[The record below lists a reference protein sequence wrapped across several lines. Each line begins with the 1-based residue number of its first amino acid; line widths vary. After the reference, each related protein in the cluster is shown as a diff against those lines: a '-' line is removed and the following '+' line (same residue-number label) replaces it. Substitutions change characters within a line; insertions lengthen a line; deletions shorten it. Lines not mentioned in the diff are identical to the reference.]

1 MRNLRDYALVTGSY
15 WAFTVTDGA
24 LRMLVLLFL
33 HQRGFTP
40 LELAALFVL
49 YEFFGVVTNLVGG
62 WLGARFGL
70 TRTLLSGLGLQVA
83 ACSMLAIDP
92 ALLTVAYVMAA
103 QALSGIAKDLTKMSS
118 KSYVKLVVPE
128 DDLRGLMRWVALIT
142 GSKNTLKGVGFFV
155 GGALLSTV
163 GFTRACLG
171 MAVAL
176 AATLALMAWLL
187 PARAGRMGSKARLSS
202 VFSRDA
208 RINWLAAARLFLFGS
223 RDLWFAI
230 ALPVFLAS
238 SLGWSHYA
246 VGAFMALWIVG
257 YGFVQAAAPRLV
269 ARSAPDGAGE
279 RRGLQLGAWTLSLW
293 LPLGAIAAMFYA
305 GYSPEAAL
313 VGGLAAFGAIFAI
326 DSALHSYLIVAY
338 ADGEKVAM
346 NVGFYYT
353 ANAAGRLAGT
363 VLSGAVFQAAGLG
376 SSGLIACIAGSAAF
390 VALSAGFCLPLRAA
404 ERRRA
409 ALAGAGPQGAAA

>member
-15 WAFTVTDGA
+15 WAFTITDGA

-49 YEFFGVVTNLVGG
+49 YEFFGMVTNLLGG

-70 TRTLLSGLGLQVA
+70 VRTLLAGLGLQIV

-92 ALLTVAYVMAA
+92 ALLTVAYVMGA

-128 DDLRGLMRWVALIT
+128 DDRSRLLRWVTLVT

-155 GGALLSTV
+155 GGALLSSV

-171 MAVAL
+171 MAGAL
-176 AATLALMAWLL
+176 ALALVVAAWML
-187 PARAGRMGSKARLSS
+187 PSRAGRMGSKARLSS

-230 ALPVFLAS
+230 ALPVYLAA
-238 SLGWSHYA
+238 SLGWSFSA
-246 VGAFMALWIVG
+246 VGAFLALWIIG
-257 YGFVQAAAPRLV
+257 YGFVQASAPRWV
-269 ARSAPDGAGE
+269 AGTTPGGEAEVRGA
-279 RRGLQLGAWTLSLW
+279 QLGGWTLALW
-293 LPLGAIAAMFYA
+293 VPLLAIAGLLYA

-313 VGGLAAFGAIFAI
+313 IGGLAVFGVIFAV

-338 ADGEKVAM
+338 ADNEKVAM
-346 NVGFYYT
+346 NVGFYYM
-353 ANAAGRLAGT
+353 ANAAGRLTGT

-376 SSGLIACIAGSAAF
+376 SSGLIACIGASAAF
-390 VALSAGFCLPLRAA
+390 VALSAGFCLPLRFA
-404 ERRRA
+404 ERRRSA
-409 ALAGAGPQGAAA
+409 FAS